1 MKEFSDA
8 RSTSKRDQDLPANNR
23 ESDYSRYFEAGRS
36 AAMSGNRNNRSAQ
49 GLIPETKEQITAWN
63 AGRASKNLNTL
74 M

>member
-1 MKEFSDA
+1 MKVFSDA
-8 RSTSKRDQDLPANNR
+8 RSTSTRDQDLSAKTR

-36 AAMSGNRNNRSAQ
+36 AAMSGHPAQ
-49 GLIPETKEQITAWN
+49 GLVPETKEQITAWN

>member
-1 MKEFSDA
+1 MKELSDVN
-8 RSTSKRDQDLPANNR
+8 STLPDDQDLSANIR

-36 AAMSGNRNNRSAQ
+36 AAMSGHRNSHSAQ
-49 GLIPETKEQITAWN
+49 GLVPKTKEQITAWN